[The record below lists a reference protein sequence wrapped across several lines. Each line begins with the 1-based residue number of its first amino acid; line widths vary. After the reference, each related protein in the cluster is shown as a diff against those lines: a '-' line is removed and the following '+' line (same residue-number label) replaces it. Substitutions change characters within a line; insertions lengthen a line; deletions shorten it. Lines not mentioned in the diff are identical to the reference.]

1 MTFAC
6 NTKKTA
12 ENCRK
17 ENEKGRR
24 TAKWRRKR

>member
-1 MTFAC
+1 LPATPR
-6 NTKKTA
+6 KTA

-24 TAKWRRKR
+24 TAKRRRRKR